1 MPIYGD
7 LGSRPNYE
15 DDRVLRTQPVPDDW
29 SPGSSTSGVVSGSSG
44 RASRISDI
52 KVATPDIILEN
63 TISASPVQALF
74 LENISSKELISIVR
88 NDVVN
93 GKAVAYNPIKNLAS
107 LGIKYGPK
115 TLVPLQGSSDTYFN
129 NFPIKL
135 ERKVPEVGTG
145 PFGEIVYIDYETNDL
160 IVNVINLADDE
171 RVEVQIMKRGQIL
184 DDTIYTEGNI

>member
-1 MPIYGD
+1 MVSPT
-7 LGSRPNYE
+7 PN
-15 DDRVLRTQPVPDDW
+15 
-29 SPGSSTSGVVSGSSG
+29 SSTVATQS
-44 RASRISDI
+44 AAISAFSTNTV
-52 KVATPDIILEN
+52 KSATPDLVLKN
-63 TISASPVQALF
+63 TVGAIPVQSLF
-74 LENISSKELISIVR
+74 LENIAGKELISIVR

-93 GKAVAYNPIKNLAS
+93 GKAVSYSPIKNLAS

-115 TLVPLQGSSDTYFN
+115 TLVPLQGSSDTYFD

-171 RVEVQIMKRGQIL
+171 RVEVQIMKRGQVL
-184 DDTIYTEGNI
+184 DDTIYTEGNV